1 PDDGGEDGSEALD
14 TLRLILSELPLLAE
28 DTDVAAAL
36 RQADP
41 RRFVTL
47 QRLCDAYNR
56 RLRALRSTLDPEEF
70 NKLVP
75 RRASVPHLKHIDP
88 DVLNRYEAFSPE
100 VYGETSF
107 ELINHML
114 EHVKF
119 SPDDTF
125 IDLGSGVGQVVVQV
139 AAATQVKRCI
149 GIEKA
154 DIPARYAAELS
165 VQFKR
170 WMAFFGKEY
179 QPFELRHD
187 DFLADNYREL
197 IANCTVIFVNNF
209 AFGPRV
215 DHDLK
220 ERFAQL
226 KEGARIVSS
235 KVFCPLNF
243 RITDRNLSDI
253 GSILT
258 VEELDPLESAVSWT
272 NTPFSYYLHVVD
284 YKQLEHYFASLKNPE
299 LKKQQAAA
307 TGAVRRDR
315 RGRPIDLARS
325 TSSAALCTSRQNSS
339 GNSNGGTNGNQQQE
353 LAGSSAPPDN
363 GIVSSAP
370 ASIAGA
376 GGGSRHHHGN
386 NGGAASSSSSNG
398 GGSRASAAAGRRRAK
413 AVRRRRQAGLSLLHA
428 STLASHSRPVPQAN
442 APSLSGFAD
451 GYTTSRHCRE
461 FAGLDAVRS
470 CSDLRETAYSL
481 ERHADTLVQPP
492 GMDRLLAAMGT
503 VMTAWLRQTARPDFR
518 QELLNRVKAE
528 RERRRRLRI
537 GSETGGRPGSR
548 GDRRAQ
554 SAPARARHR
563 DGPASELFQRLPTH
577 PAREQ
582 RAEGA
587 PGPAPRRARPAGAG
601 RLRRQRRRCIHPAR
615 LAPDP
620 DDSER
625 PDPLTDPAE
634 LRFNQQLVG
643 RPGRQQQWLF
653 GHSGSAHRLGSRRVQ
668 QAGCQ
673 IGVRPVH
680 VAAEAGLARRPAV
693 AAVQN

>member
-75 RRASVPHLKHIDP
+75 RRASVPHLKHIVSLAYNRAVEDP

-307 TGAVRRDR
+307 TGA
-315 RGRPIDLARS
+315 
-325 TSSAALCTSRQNSS
+325 
-339 GNSNGGTNGNQQQE
+339 
-353 LAGSSAPPDN
+353 
-363 GIVSSAP
+363 
-370 ASIAGA
+370 
-376 GGGSRHHHGN
+376 
-386 NGGAASSSSSNG
+386 
-398 GGSRASAAAGRRRAK
+398 
-413 AVRRRRQAGLSLLHA
+413 AGLSLLHA

-653 GHSGSAHRLGSRRVQ
+653 GHSGSAHRLGSWRVQ